1 LIEIPSKLTKT
12 AYLKTILLLFK
23 SLTIVADQIIDI
35 ILVATL
41 FIIQEYWFAVVYLAV
56 DVFPA
61 AVIMWQKFQ
70 TEKSWRVLV
79 SIVYFLIQDSLF
91 ITLFQVNDKKACFL
105 ILQCL

>member
-12 AYLKTILLLFK
+12 AYFKTILLLFK

-41 FIIQEYWFAVVYLAV
+41 FIIQEYWFAAVYLAV
-56 DVFPA
+56 DIFPA

-70 TEKSWRVLV
+70 IEKSWRVLV
-79 SIVYFLIQDSLF
+79 RCWSFF
-91 ITLFQVNDKKACFL
+91 IRSVKVRLG
-105 ILQCL
+105 

>member
-1 LIEIPSKLTKT
+1 M
-12 AYLKTILLLFK
+12 LLFK
-23 SLTIVADQIIDI
+23 TLTIVSDQIIDI

-41 FIIQEYWFAVVYLAV
+41 FIVKEYWFAVVYLAV
-56 DVFPA
+56 DLFPA

>member
-1 LIEIPSKLTKT
+1 LTKT

-23 SLTIVADQIIDI
+23 SLAIVADQIIDI

-41 FIIQEYWFAVVYLAV
+41 FIIQEYWFAAVYLAV

-79 SIVYFLIQDSLF
+79 RCWSSF
-91 ITLFQVNDKKACFL
+91 
-105 ILQCL
+105 

>member
-79 SIVYFLIQDSLF
+79 SCWSNF
-91 ITLFQVNDKKACFL
+91 
-105 ILQCL
+105 

>member
-1 LIEIPSKLTKT
+1 MIASSVIILSNFYFFHLIEIPRKLTKT

-23 SLTIVADQIIDI
+23 SVTIVADQIIDI

-41 FIIQEYWFAVVYLAV
+41 FIIQEYWFAAVYLAV
-56 DVFPA
+56 DIFPA

-79 SIVYFLIQDSLF
+79 SCWSSFW
-91 ITLFQVNDKKACFL
+91 
-105 ILQCL
+105 